1 MSFVT
6 KDIIHTTLVDAVY
19 EEVLTRRSNY
29 YYYIGRV
36 LPWPT
41 PSSPPTPLSSQT
53 YEEETRNK
61 IIAVK
66 KIQSTDLSYVVPR
79 RNWTS
84 GTVYDMFDGD
94 YSSDYTSDS
103 GATSLKT
110 ATFYVLTDDFN
121 VYKCLFNFN
130 GAQSTTKPTGTDPTP
145 ITTADGYVWKYMY
158 TIPLSSR
165 NRFLTEDYM
174 PVTKSVLNAYYSN
187 GEISSIVID
196 NRGSGYLGNANVS
209 LVVNGEF
216 GSGAGNSIANL
227 TPVIN
232 AAGQFVDVIIRDAG
246 NNYVS
251 ANISIVD
258 VGGTGTGFYNTLST
272 ANLVPVLYNTQLD
285 RVLIV
290 DPGVDYTSN
299 IQTQLVLT
307 GDGANASLLPF
318 INSAGELEE
327 VIIENR
333 GSGYTY
339 LDIEVVGDGTSANC
353 FAELS
358 TGDLNTVQSTVELS
372 AIAGG
377 IYAFRVNDP
386 GDGYSNA
393 NITITGDGSGFAGT
407 VVVSNSNTI
416 SHIVVTN
423 PGSGYTYAN
432 VQISGP
438 TGSGN
443 ANITAIFPPLGGH
456 GSDAVREL
464 FADTLIFYST
474 INNER
479 IHGVDVNNDYRQFGL
494 IKDIKQYSNSRAF
507 ANVTGT
513 PCFLVTTNTVTLST
527 GNTLARD
534 AVLNLVSDTERQFEV
549 VEVVA
554 GNTQILLTSLDNYQ
568 LAATDVLNDPV
579 TDTNF
584 TIQTI
589 DRYPS
594 INKFTGDL
602 LFIDNRTSV
611 SYSDQQLV
619 TLRTVIKL

>member
-6 KDIIHTTLVDAVY
+6 KDVIHTTITDAIY

-41 PSSPPTPLSSQT
+41 PSSPPSPLITQS
-53 YEEETRNK
+53 YEEETRNT

-66 KIQSTDLSYVVPR
+66 KIQSTDVSYVVPR
-79 RNWTS
+79 INWAS
-84 GTVYDMFDGD
+84 GTVYDYFDGN
-94 YSSDYTSDS
+94 YSSDYPADS
-103 GATSLKT
+103 GATSLKS
-110 ATFYVLTDDFN
+110 ARFYILTDQFN
-121 VYKCLFNFN
+121 VYKCLFNNN
-130 GAQSTTKPTGTDPTP
+130 GAASTIKPTGTDPIP
-145 ITTADGYVWKYMY
+145 LSTADGYVWKYMY
-158 TIPLSSR
+158 TVPLSSR
-165 NRFLTEDYM
+165 NRFLTSEFM
-174 PVTKSVLNAYYSN
+174 PVSKSVLNAYYSN

-209 LVVNGEF
+209 LVVNGVF
-216 GSGAGNSIANL
+216 GSGTGNSIANL
-227 TPVIN
+227 TPVLN
-232 AAGQFVDVIIRDAG
+232 AAGQIVEVLIRDAG
-246 NNYVS
+246 NNYVT
-251 ANISIVD
+251 ANISVVD
-258 VGGTGTGFYNTLST
+258 VGGTGTGFYNTAST
-272 ANLVPVLYNTQLD
+272 ANLVPVLYETQID

-290 DPGVDYTSN
+290 DPGVNYKAN
-299 IQTQLVLT
+299 IQTSLVLT

-318 INSAGELEE
+318 INQAGELEE

-333 GSGYTY
+333 GAGYTF
-339 LDIEVVGDGTSANC
+339 LDIEVVGDGSAANC

-372 AIAGG
+372 AIPGG
-377 IYAFRVNDP
+377 LYAFRVNSG

-393 NITITGDGSGFAGT
+393 NISVVGDGSGFAGT
-407 VVVSNSNTI
+407 VTISNSNTI

-423 PGSGYTYAN
+423 PGSGYTFAN
-432 VQISGP
+432 VLI
-438 TGSGN
+438 TGSGAN
-443 ANITAIFPPLGGH
+443 ANVTAIFPPIGGH
-456 GSDAVREL
+456 GSDSVKEL

-494 IKDIKQYSNSRAF
+494 IKDIKQYSNARAF

-513 PCFLVTTNTVTLST
+513 SCFLVTTDTVTLST
-527 GNTLARD
+527 GNTLGRD
-534 AVLNLVSDTERQFEV
+534 ALLTLVSDDTREFEV

-554 GNTQILLTSLDNYQ
+554 SNTQILLTSLNNYQ
-568 LAATDVLNDPV
+568 LAVGDVLNDAV

-584 TIQTI
+584 TIETI
-589 DRYPS
+589 DRFPS
-594 INKFTGDL
+594 INKFSGDL

-619 TLRTVIKL
+619 TLRTVLKL